1 MSLEKKIKK
10 VVNLG
15 KLAIESGGSVIPI
28 LIPSKITKGTGL
40 CNPSIN
46 KIDGKLK
53 LNLRHIQYTLYHS
66 EGEQRFPNQ
75 WGPLAYLNPENDIS
89 LTTKNFLC
97 DLDPKTLQMESF
109 SQVDT
114 SKLDVPP
121 LWEFVGLEDARLVK
135 WDNKEYLCGVRRD
148 TTTNGEGRI
157 ELSEIKNN
165 KEVARYRIQPPGDY
179 SYCEK
184 NWMPI
189 IDLPFHFVKWT
200 NPTEVIK
207 VDLKTLTSKQIIFT
221 KDIQPFPRD
230 IRGGSQVIS
239 YGGYYIALTHE
250 VDLFHNEQKQK
261 DAQYYHRFIVW
272 DKDWNIVNS
281 SDEIKFLTAA
291 IEFSCGMVIH
301 NNSLLISLGFQDNTA
316 YIIQLPLQIFH
327 NLCGIIDIDSPP
339 CEYIETPQLI
349 KDFVMEPYNQQ
360 NTFNLAE
367 YYFQNQHTA
376 SALSLYLRSAEY
388 GDDDDLIYES
398 LIKLAQCLQHQDN
411 RKSSEKSAYQNAISF
426 KPDRP
431 EAYLLHSQYY
441 ESRGDWFTAHTYA
454 SIALHHIDNAK
465 PTLTNIGIEDKYVY
479 YFQKAVTCWWVGQG
493 KLSRE
498 ILLDLILNGK
508 GILSENYKN
517 MVYQNLANLGEP
529 IPLQPQNTKMWHY
542 TVGDKILE
550 LNSEGYFLNHPHYAH
565 TLLSEGKISFEEE
578 FINKIIETFSNSKK
592 DFIDIGAHVG
602 TYTFSLSKHF
612 NHVHSFEPNKTVYN
626 YLCGNIALKGLS
638 NIIDTYNLGLSIKE
652 DILTYYERSED
663 GGGNGFENIVSS
675 EEMNTKLT
683 LPVKTLDSFNFD
695 NVGFIKIDVE
705 GHEKSVLLGAK
716 QTLKNNN
723 SPPILFESWAPGE
736 HSEHDLEYII
746 NLRKELF
753 KVIENY
759 GYSIHEWSSEIF
771 LAVKEQQKPTQIAME
786 GNINN
791 K

>member
-1 MSLEKKIKK
+1 MSLRKKGGKEM
-10 VVNLG
+10 NLG
-15 KLAIESGGSVIPI
+15 KLAIENGGSVIPI
-28 LIPSKITKGTGL
+28 LIPSEITKGTGL

-66 EGEQRFPNQ
+66 EGEQRFPNH

-135 WDNKEYLCGVRRD
+135 WDGKEYLCGVRRD
-148 TTTNGEGRI
+148 TTTDGEGRI
-157 ELSEIKNN
+157 ELSEIQDN
-165 KEVARYRIQPPGDY
+165 KEVARYRIQPPGEY

-189 IDLPFHFVKWT
+189 NDLPFHFVKWT
-200 NPTEVIK
+200 NPTEVVK
-207 VDLKTLTSKQIIFT
+207 VDLKTLTSKQIILT
-221 KDIQPFPRD
+221 KDIRAFPRD

-250 VDLFHNEQKQK
+250 VDLFFNEPGQK

-327 NLCGIIDIDSPP
+327 DLCGIIGMDSPP

-388 GDDDDLIYES
+388 GNDDDLIYES

-426 KPDRP
+426 KPNRP
-431 EAYLLHSQYY
+431 EAYLFLSQHY
-441 ESRGDWFTAHTYA
+441 ECKGDWFTAHTYA

-465 PTLTNIGIEDKYVY
+465 PTLTNIEIEDKYVY
-479 YFQKAVTCWWVGQG
+479 YFQKAVTCWWVGQD

-498 ILLDLILNGK
+498 IFSDLALNSK
-508 GILSENYKN
+508 GVLSEKYKKLIHDN
-517 MVYQNLANLGEP
+517 LTFLFGVKSKKNEEVVYYKFGEDP
-529 IPLQPQNTKMWHY
+529 I
-542 TVGDKILE
+542 E
-550 LNSEGYFLNHPHYAH
+550 LNNTGYLLNDLQLAQGLADNDMF
-565 TLLSEGKISFEEE
+565 TFEID
-578 FINKIIETFSNSKK
+578 FIHKVIENYSDLTK

-602 TYTFSLSKHF
+602 TYSWLTAPHF
-612 NHVHSFEPNKTVYN
+612 NHVHSFEPNKKIYN
-626 YLCGNIALKGLS
+626 YLCGNIALRGLS
-638 NIIDTYNLGLSIKE
+638 DEIDTYLLGISDKE
-652 DILTYYERSED
+652 DNLKYYERFKD
-663 GGGNGFENIVSS
+663 GGGNGFENI
-675 EEMNTKLT
+675 ETKEKT
-683 LPVKTLDSFNFD
+683 IQKSFLPVKTLDSFNFD

-723 SPPILFESWAPGE
+723 YPPILFESWAPGE
-736 HSEHDLEYII
+736 HSEHNLEYII

-771 LAVKEQQKPTQIAME
+771 LAVKEQQKPTQITMG

-791 K
+791 KQ